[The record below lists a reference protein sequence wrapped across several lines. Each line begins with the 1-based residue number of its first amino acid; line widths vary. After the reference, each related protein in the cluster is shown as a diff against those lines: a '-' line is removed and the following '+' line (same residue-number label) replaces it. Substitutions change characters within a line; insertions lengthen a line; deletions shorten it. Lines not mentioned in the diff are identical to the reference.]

1 MQRFIFLRFSQ
12 SVIALLAVTIIVFAL
27 GRITGNPLDVLL
39 PLEAEEEDRI
49 KVEAAWGLDK
59 PIHMQYLVFMKNAFS
74 GNFGESLKWRGETA
88 MNLVI
93 QRLPAT
99 AILALV
105 AVGVASV
112 IAIPVGVIS
121 AVRRGTL
128 FDFVGKMIALF
139 GQSLPA
145 FWLGIGL
152 MWIFSVELGWLP
164 TSGKSGI
171 TSIILPAVAIGWF
184 QVAALMRL
192 VRSSMLDVLDSE
204 FVKLARIKGV
214 SETKVIWKHC
224 LRNAGIAP
232 LTYFG
237 LILGSLMVGSVS
249 IETVFNWPGVGLLA
263 IDAAKARD
271 YQVLQAVVL
280 LFSGIYI
287 VANLLV
293 DVAYAYLDPRIRYS

>member
-39 PLEAEEEDRI
+39 PLEAEEADRI

-145 FWLGIGL
+145 FWLGIVL

>member
-1 MQRFIFLRFSQ
+1 MI
-12 SVIALLAVTIIVFAL
+12 AVTIIVFAL

-49 KVEAAWGLDK
+49 RVEAAWGLDK
-59 PIHMQYLVFMKNAFS
+59 PVHMQYLIFMKNAFS

-112 IAIPVGVIS
+112 IAIPIGVIS

-128 FDFVGKMIALF
+128 FDFAGKMIALF

-145 FWLGIGL
+145 FWLGIVL

-164 TSGKSGI
+164 TSG
-171 TSIILPAVAIGWF
+171 
-184 QVAALMRL
+184 
-192 VRSSMLDVLDSE
+192 
-204 FVKLARIKGV
+204 
-214 SETKVIWKHC
+214 
-224 LRNAGIAP
+224 
-232 LTYFG
+232 
-237 LILGSLMVGSVS
+237 
-249 IETVFNWPGVGLLA
+249 
-263 IDAAKARD
+263 
-271 YQVLQAVVL
+271 
-280 LFSGIYI
+280 
-287 VANLLV
+287 
-293 DVAYAYLDPRIRYS
+293 

>member
-139 GQSLPA
+139 GQSLPG
-145 FWLGIGL
+145 FWLGIVL